1 MNREKQWWPS
11 YPLVRLLTAMI
22 AGMLM
27 YDPDIEIHFVL
38 ITVTALLLIP
48 ASYRIG
54 KTNGPFL
61 LRMRSLPLLLLFF
74 CTGHHLMFLHDEQ
87 EDPYWLG
94 HKAQHGSDWLAWVT
108 APTRTTKSGYQAE
121 LQVIAHRNSSS
132 WQPVSGGIWASCQ
145 GPKLQEGDTIL
156 LFRTPVLVPSA
167 LRDTNG
173 FWAHLGH
180 RNIHHRIW
188 LREGDWQLV
197 APAQDHRPSFKA
209 RSVIKGVLD
218 SLFLDSTVR
227 DMAGALLI
235 GERTQLAP
243 ELKQAYI
250 QTGVIHVIAISG
262 MHLALIYAMLTGILR
277 FMRKGRG
284 QWLYIVI
291 CLGFLW
297 LYAWICGST
306 PSVLRSA
313 WMFSFLLAG
322 EALDREQQTGN
333 SLAAAALVMLCAD
346 PALLYDLG
354 FQLSYAAVASL
365 LIYQQPFRH
374 LCMPE
379 NRLLHFCWDLI
390 ATTLAAQ
397 VLTTPLVLY
406 HFGRF
411 PILFLLA
418 NLLAVPLSGIILF
431 LLCVACLLYPLGG
444 SGLPALIAEHMII
457 FMNSRILGLADTP
470 LADMGNI
477 HLSLKGLCT
486 AYLLL
491 LSLTLWERSKKR

>member
-1 MNREKQWWPS
+1 MNLEKNWWPS

-22 AGMLM
+22 VGMLI
-27 YDPDIEIHFVL
+27 YDPDMEIHFLL
-38 ITVTALLLIP
+38 IHVTALLLIP
-48 ASYRIG
+48 GSYLSR
-54 KTNGPFL
+54 KTNGQFL
-61 LRMRSLPLLLLFF
+61 LRVRSLPFLLLFF
-74 CTGHHLMFLHDEQ
+74 CIGHHLMFLHDE
-87 EDPYWLG
+87 EVDPYWLG
-94 HKAQHGSDWLAWVT
+94 HKPQPGSEWLAWV
-108 APTRTTKSGYQAE
+108 AISNRTTKSGHQAE
-121 LQVIAHRNSSS
+121 LQVIAHRTRSS
-132 WQPVSGGIWASCQ
+132 WQPASGGIWANYR
-145 GPKLQEGDTIL
+145 GFRLQEGDTIL
-156 LFRTPVLVPSA
+156 FFQTPALVPSV
-167 LRDTNG
+167 LSDTKG
-173 FWAHLGH
+173 FWGYLRN

-188 LREGDWQLV
+188 LRESDWQLV
-197 APAQDHRPSFKA
+197 APAQNHRLSFKA
-209 RSVIKGVLD
+209 RSVIKGILD
-218 SLFLDSTVR
+218 SLFRDNTVR

-243 ELKQAYI
+243 ALKKAYI

-277 FMRKGRG
+277 FMRKGPAH
-284 QWLYIVI
+284 WLYVSI

-297 LYAWICGST
+297 LYAWICGGT

-322 EALDREQQTGN
+322 EALNREQQTGN
-333 SLAAAALVMLCAD
+333 SLAAAAMVMLCVD

-365 LIYQQPFRH
+365 LIYQKPIRH
-374 LCMPE
+374 LYMPE
-379 NRLLHFCWDLI
+379 NRILNFCWDLI

-431 LLCVACLLYPLGG
+431 LLCVACLFYPLIG
-444 SGLPALIAEHMII
+444 SNLPALVAEYLIN

-477 HLSLKGLCT
+477 HLSLQGLCT

-491 LSLTLWERSKKR
+491 LSLTLWARSKKR